1 MLPFTHWTSRCCEI
15 ETPPFPSLSFP
26 LDFLCPLEAN
36 VFGIN
41 FTYFKL
47 REMNSGKQ
55 IIEVAKSEEDRDKV
69 PVRTIRYVLP
79 EVFLDYTLL
88 GAT

>member
-1 MLPFTHWTSRCCEI
+1 M
-15 ETPPFPSLSFP
+15 
-26 LDFLCPLEAN
+26 
-36 VFGIN
+36 FGIN